1 MNEWSLYS
9 WNKAAP
15 SKLIDLFFSFSKSL
29 LKPLLIASCM
39 EKTLNW
45 GRKGIISFSVL
56 SYLSWEFS
64 TNWDT
69 VHVFWIISTVRERHP
84 HSNLFWLGYQEWR
97 LMAPLLFSLHARLFY
112 LPELCQLSYESCLLQ
127 LPLLCHVP
135 GKNADA
141 MCLMQVWFQSVSRR
155 PVEKAAT
162 VT

>member
-9 WNKAAP
+9 WRKAAP

-64 TNWDT
+64 TDWDT
-69 VHVFWIISTVRERHP
+69 VHVFWIISTVQERHP

-112 LPELCQLSYESCLLQ
+112 LPELCANYPMNHVCFSCPFFVTSQ
-127 LPLLCHVP
+127 ERMPMRCAWCRF
-135 GKNADA
+135 GFK
-141 MCLMQVWFQSVSRR
+141 VSRDDQ
-155 PVEKAAT
+155 
-162 VT
+162 